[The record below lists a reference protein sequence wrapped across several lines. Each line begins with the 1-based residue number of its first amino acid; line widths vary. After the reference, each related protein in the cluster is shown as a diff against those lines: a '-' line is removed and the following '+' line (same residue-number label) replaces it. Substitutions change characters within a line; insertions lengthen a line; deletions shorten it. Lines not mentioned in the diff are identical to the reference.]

1 MKQLIDFSMKITL
14 AVGVRP
20 NFMKVAPLVRAI
32 EKYNCSVSPDK
43 GKIDYLLVH
52 TGQHYDLNMS
62 ASFFN
67 DLKLPQPHIHLG
79 VGSGTMQNI
88 PGGL

>member
-1 MKQLIDFSMKITL
+1 MKVIL
-14 AVGVRP
+14 AAGARP
-20 NFMKVAPLVRAI
+20 NFMKVAPLVRVI

-52 TGQHYDLNMS
+52 TGQHYALDMS
-62 ASFFN
+62 ASFFH

-79 VGSGTMQNI
+79 VSSGTMQNI
-88 PGGL
+88 PGVL